1 MKGLI
6 TDWSTFDI
14 ILIMFISIPDET
26 ATDDDETS
34 FIFPWTTYL
43 VKSNF
48 EILNLYALLVFL
60 KGKILGL
67 QKLN

>member
-14 ILIMFISIPDET
+14 ILIMFISIPDEA

-34 FIFPWTTYL
+34 FIFPWTTYF